1 MKAGVDL
8 LNGNIKTN
16 LIRFALP
23 LFLGNLFQ
31 QLYNAA
37 DSLIVGNFLGSAALA
52 AVSSSSPLIFMMI
65 GFFNGVAI
73 GAGVVISRAFGARD
87 DDALEKAVH
96 TDIAFGL
103 LSGIFLTIFATVFT
117 PSILRLMRT
126 PEDIMPNSISYFRVY
141 SMGILFSLMYN
152 FLMGIMNAV
161 GDSRHPLFYLII
173 SSMTNVILDIL
184 FVGGMGYGV
193 GAAAFATIIS
203 QALSCILCFIR
214 LMRIDEK
221 YRIKPSKIRIT
232 GATLKEIIRFGLPS
246 GIQNSVIGFA
256 NTIVQTNIN
265 TFSSYAVAGS
275 GAYSRIEGFA
285 FLPITS
291 FSLSLTT
298 FIGQNLGALKY
309 ERAKKGAL
317 FGILCSIG
325 MAEAIG
331 IVFFIFAPHF
341 IALFNNTP
349 EVVAYGTRQARIE
362 SLFYLFLALSHAIS
376 GILRGSGKASVP
388 MVIMFS
394 VWCFLRVAYITIAL
408 SISHSIELV
417 YSAYPVT
424 WSISSILF
432 IIYMMKADWIHGL
445 ERRRT

>member
-1 MKAGVDL
+1 MERTISLTRGS
-8 LNGNIKTN
+8 IKIN
-16 LIRFALP
+16 LVKFAMP

-37 DSLIVGNFLGSAALA
+37 DSLIVGNFLGSEALA

-65 GFFNGVAI
+65 GFFNGLAI
-73 GAGVVISRAFGARD
+73 GAGVVISRAYGAGD
-87 DDALEKAVH
+87 DGDLEKAVH

-103 LSGIFLTIFATVFT
+103 ISGLVLTVFASLFT
-117 PSILRLMRT
+117 PSILALMKT
-126 PEDIMPNSISYFRVY
+126 PEDIMPNSIAYFRVY
-141 SMGILFSLMYN
+141 SLGILFSLMYN

-161 GDSRHPLFYLII
+161 GDSRHPLYYLII
-173 SSMTNVILDIL
+173 SSITNVVLDLL
-184 FVGGMGYGV
+184 FVGALGMGV
-193 GAAAFATIIS
+193 GSAAFATIIS
-203 QALSCILCFIR
+203 QAVSSLLCFIR
-214 LMRIDEK
+214 LMRIREN
-221 YRIKPSKIRIT
+221 YRIRIRSIRID
-232 GATLKEIIRFGLPS
+232 GPTLRRIIRFGLPS

-265 TFSSYAVAGS
+265 TFSSFAVAGS

-291 FSLSLTT
+291 FSLALTT
-298 FIGQNLGALKY
+298 FTGQNLGAREY
-309 ERAKKGAL
+309 ERAKRGAL
-317 FGILCSIG
+317 FGILCSIV
-325 MAEAIG
+325 MAEVIG
-331 IVFFIFAPHF
+331 LLFFIFAPHL
-341 IALFNNTP
+341 IALFNGRA

-376 GILRGSGKASVP
+376 GVLRGSGKAAIP

-408 SISHSIELV
+408 SISHNIEMI

-424 WSISSILF
+424 WTISSILF
-432 IIYMMKADWIHGL
+432 IIYMKKADWLHGL
-445 ERRRT
+445 EKR